1 MKVKKIASLVLA
13 LAMTST
19 LLASCSGSSSGGA
32 TGDNSSGSG
41 SGGSSGGAQ
50 VVRIAT
56 GPMGGYNYT
65 LYSGVADMIN
75 KKFPGKYSIAVEMS
89 SGVTESCTRIL
100 TDDVD
105 IGTVSLDNIVS
116 GFNGTDEF
124 EGVGEKGKLRWLYNT
139 GGSGPTVH
147 WVVGKDSG
155 ITKLEDLYGKKVGVG
170 NGYMY
175 KYMMIGL
182 QVAGID
188 TSKIDIA
195 QLSLADISN
204 GLADGT
210 IDCGVYSS
218 PHPLTSFTDLAVSKG
233 MDMISLPEDLVDK
246 IVEEYPFMHKV
257 VIPAGTYTGVD
268 YDCITY
274 TAYTCWVCS
283 DTVPEET
290 IYDFLTVILE
300 DPDKLGEIH
309 PNAKNIRADF
319 ALENQLIPL
328 HPGAEK
334 YFIEKGYI
342 TEDPLKGMQP
352 E

>member
-1 MKVKKIASLVLA
+1 MKKAMKRISLVLA
-13 LAMTST
+13 VGMTLSI
-19 LLASCSGSSSGGA
+19 LASCGGGTKDPQNSGDPGKPSGG
-32 TGDNSSGSG
+32 GERK
-41 SGGSSGGAQ
+41 

-65 LYSGVADMIN
+65 LYSGVSDMIN
-75 KKFPGKYSIAVEMS
+75 KKFPGKYNIAVEMS

-124 EGVGEKGKLRWLYNT
+124 DGLPTDKIRWLYNT
-139 GGSGPTVH
+139 GGSGPTCH
-147 WVVGKDSG
+147 WVVQKDSD
-155 ITKLEDLYGKKVGVG
+155 IKTLEDLVGKKVGVG

-182 QVAGID
+182 EVAGID
-188 TSKIDIA
+188 TSKIEIS
-195 QLSLADISN
+195 QLSLSDISN

-218 PHPLTSFTDLAVSKG
+218 PHPLTNFTDLDVSKG
-233 MDMISLPEDLVDK
+233 MDMIDLPDELVDK
-246 IVEEYPFMHKV
+246 IVEKYPFMHKV
-257 VIPAGTYTGVD
+257 VIPAGTYAGVD
-268 YDCITY
+268 YDCTTY
-274 TAYTCWVCS
+274 TAYTCWVCNK
-283 DTVPEET
+283 DLDEET
-290 IYDFLTVILE
+290 VYDFLTVILE
-300 DPDKLGEIH
+300 DPEKLGQIH
-309 PNAKNIRADF
+309 PNAKNIREDF

-342 TEDPLKGMQP
+342 TEDPLKDMKP
-352 E
+352 NA